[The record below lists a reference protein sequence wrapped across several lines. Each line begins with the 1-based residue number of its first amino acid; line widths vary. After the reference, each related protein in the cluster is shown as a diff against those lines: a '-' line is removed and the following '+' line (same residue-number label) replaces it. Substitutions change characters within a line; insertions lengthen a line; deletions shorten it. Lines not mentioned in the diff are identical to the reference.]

1 MKFAE
6 PPASK
11 IPRLDLQNAEQ
22 VELPEP
28 DSNIEME
35 TNDEGEMNTSILSE
49 TVIADDIPVATSSSS
64 ATPVEKKP
72 VPILKPA
79 LKPAS
84 KNAKGTGDTK
94 GKESSPTKVCNFLLP
109 SSSSSLLF

>member
-1 MKFAE
+1 MTFAE

-28 DSNIEME
+28 ESHVEMD
-35 TNDEGEMNTSILSE
+35 TNDEGVMNAPISSE
-49 TVIADDIPVATSSSS
+49 TVTGDDIPVATASSS
-64 ATPVEKKP
+64 AMPVEKKP

-79 LKPAS
+79 LKPAF
-84 KNAKGTGDTK
+84 KNAKGAGEAK
-94 GKESSPTKVCNFLLP
+94 GKESPTKVCNFLLP
-109 SSSSSLLF
+109 CSLSF